1 MRRSLVIFSILFV
14 AAAVSARAQVVYSA
28 TARQTSLTVGVM
40 ASVFQPDFAGDWG
53 PPPNY
58 PFPVA
63 ESSTYPLIGAG
74 AYVDMKYNR
83 WIQIEGEARWLR
95 FNRYEGIHQDD
106 YLIGPRVPIR
116 RIWKANVY
124 GKALVGFS
132 KMDLGGGYHGT
143 FTNIAFGGG
152 ADMHLTRK
160 ISFRVIDVEY
170 QYWPTWGNSTLS
182 PYGASMGIS
191 YRIF

>member
-1 MRRSLVIFSILFV
+1 
-14 AAAVSARAQVVYSA
+14 
-28 TARQTSLTVGVM
+28 M
-40 ASVFQPDFAGDWG
+40 ASVFQSDFAGDWQ
-53 PPPNY
+53 PPNY
-58 PFPVA
+58 QFPMA
-63 ESSTYPLIGAG
+63 AASTYPLIGAG
-74 AYVDMKYNR
+74 AYVDLKYNR
-83 WIQIEGEARWLR
+83 WIQVEGEARWLR
-95 FNRYEGIHQDD
+95 FNRYAGIHQDN

-116 RIWKANVY
+116 HIWKANVY
-124 GKALVGFS
+124 GKALIGFS

-191 YRIF
+191 YRVF